1 MIERSVK
8 TLTGKISIKI
18 PSQLTELK
26 LGQLMQM
33 QAMKQLSDLDAISI
47 LSGIPI
53 AELKNVVHFSEFD
66 VFGEAI
72 LSLSS
77 QIKYL
82 YDSEAIPNKII
93 FDIDGKKT
101 SIKVIRNLSMQP
113 AGAFMASRDIIAEEI
128 SNHIKQHGEDDWQ
141 QNFNPSL
148 KACCQVLAQYF
159 YCRATGNV
167 YDEYKAEQFA
177 ETIKTLGVTEA
188 LPIAKYFFMSYLGLS
203 MQRTGFWQRLL
214 QLWRKKPAYRLSKS
228 LSISIPSTH

>member
-1 MIERSVK
+1 MIERTVK
-8 TLTGKISIKI
+8 TLSGKLSIKI

-33 QAMKQLSDLDAISI
+33 QTLEELTDLDAISI

-53 AELKNVVHFSEFD
+53 ADLKNVIHFSEFD

-72 LSLSS
+72 LSLSN

-82 YDSEAIPNKII
+82 YNSEAIPDKIT
-93 FDIDGKKT
+93 FDVDGKKVNV
-101 SIKVIRNLSMQP
+101 KVNRNLSIEP

-128 SNHIKQHGEDDWQ
+128 SNHIKQHGEEGWQ
-141 QNFNPSL
+141 NTFNPSL

-159 YCRATGNV
+159 YCRATGNR
-167 YDEYKAEQFA
+167 YDEYKAEEFA

-188 LPIAKYFFMSYLGLS
+188 LPIARYFFMSFLGLS
-203 MQRTGFWQRLL
+203 RPKTSFWQCLR
-214 QLWRKKPAYRLSKS
+214 QSWKKKPEYRLSKS
-228 LSISIPSTH
+228 LNISIP